1 MALLETFVVVLGVAV
16 VAALAVVA
24 KTRLFPVEED
34 EEPREDVAEYIAM
47 MVSVLYAVVLGLCLV
62 SVWDNRASAADHVQ
76 AEASALH
83 QTYLLASS
91 LPEDR
96 QGPLRAAA
104 RSYADHVVSV
114 EWPRMAAREPLDAS
128 GWSLVDR
135 LRAAGEVRETT
146 SVSQQIAAQEILA
159 QIGYVDDARRGREAA
174 AQERLS
180 PVLWTGLI
188 IGGALTLAFM
198 FLFGIRRSF
207 THMVMVMGLAGFI
220 AFTVL
225 LIHQLDSP
233 FGEMLGTS
241 SEPFTRYFAVRDSPA

>member
-1 MALLETFVVVLGVAV
+1 MALFETLVVTLGVAF

-24 KTRLFPVEED
+24 KTRLFPVDEH

-62 SVWDNRASAADHVQ
+62 SVWDTRTDAADNVQ

-83 QTYLLASS
+83 QTYLLADA
-91 LPEDR
+91 LPAAQR
-96 QGPLRAAA
+96 QPLRAAA
-104 RSYADHVVSV
+104 RTYADHVVGV
-114 EWPRMAAREPLDAS
+114 EWPAMAEREPLDRS
-128 GWSLVDR
+128 GWLLLAEVR
-135 LRAAGEVRETT
+135 KAGEVGDSARVPE
-146 SVSQQIAAQEILA
+146 QIAAQEVLA
-159 QIGYVDDARRGREAA
+159 QLGYVDDARRGREAA

-180 PVLWTGLI
+180 PVLWTGLL

-198 FLFGIRRSF
+198 FLFGIKRST
-207 THMVMVMGLAGFI
+207 THVVMVMGLSGFI

-233 FGEMLGTS
+233 FGTTLGAT
-241 SEPFTRYFAVRDSPA
+241 PDAFTRYFG